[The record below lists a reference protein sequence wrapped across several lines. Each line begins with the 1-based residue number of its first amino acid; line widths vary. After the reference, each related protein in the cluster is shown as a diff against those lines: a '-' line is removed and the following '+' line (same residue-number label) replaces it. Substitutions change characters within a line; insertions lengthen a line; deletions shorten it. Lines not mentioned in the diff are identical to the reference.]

1 MNGAQAHFK
10 HDQTLQHNLYIGLKY
25 SMDFLSTHCPL
36 IFIFEKLDQ
45 KDFCGI
51 TNEWTHQPVE
61 GDRDIFIDI
70 LYSTIL
76 SHKMGADNNQKPNRL
91 LAANYTA

>member
-1 MNGAQAHFK
+1 
-10 HDQTLQHNLYIGLKY
+10 
-25 SMDFLSTHCPL
+25 MD
-36 IFIFEKLDQ
+36 
-45 KDFCGI
+45 
-51 TNEWTHQPVE
+51 THQPVE
-61 GDRDIFIDI
+61 GDSDTLIDI